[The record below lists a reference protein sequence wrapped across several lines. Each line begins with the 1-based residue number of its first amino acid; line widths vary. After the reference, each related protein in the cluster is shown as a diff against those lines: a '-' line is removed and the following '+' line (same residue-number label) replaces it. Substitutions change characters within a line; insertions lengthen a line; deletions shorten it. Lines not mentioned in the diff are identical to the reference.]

1 MSVYVYESHLGGLYT
16 SDDSIP
22 FDDLYCEQCGD
33 SDWEIGSFDTF
44 EEFLRYYADNIYIDP
59 WDGGYGLDLII
70 SDVGCAFE
78 NKLTKE
84 DAADIVRAAKS
95 NDDEEDE

>member
-33 SDWEIGSFDTF
+33 SDWEIGAFDTF
-44 EEFLRYYADNIYIDP
+44 EDFLKYYADNIYVDP
-59 WDGGYGLDLII
+59 GDGGYSLDHVILN
-70 SDVGCAFE
+70 VGCAFDDD
-78 NKLTKE
+78 LTKE
-84 DAADIVRAAKS
+84 EAVNIVRMAKK
-95 NDDEEDE
+95 EMEDE

>member
-33 SDWEIGSFDTF
+33 SDYEIGQFDTF
-44 EEFLRYYADNIYIDP
+44 EEFLRYYADNIYVDP
-59 WDGGYGLDLII
+59 LDGGYGLDLVI
-70 SDVGCAFE
+70 SNVGCAFDD
-78 NKLTKE
+78 NLTRE
-84 DAADIVRAAKS
+84 EAASIVRTERK
-95 NDDEEDE
+95 EMEDE